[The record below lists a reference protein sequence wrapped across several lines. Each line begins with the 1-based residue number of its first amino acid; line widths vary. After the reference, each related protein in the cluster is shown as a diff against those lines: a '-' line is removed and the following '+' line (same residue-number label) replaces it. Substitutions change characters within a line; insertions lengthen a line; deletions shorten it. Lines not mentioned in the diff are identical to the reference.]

1 MELPPKIYAYVRANS
16 DGTYSMY
23 LDPRRSREQQ
33 IEDYIHELMHI
44 INNDMTNGLPILIIE
59 AAEGGNDMNFGPQ
72 LVSVKV
78 LGVRTVEQTKVLAT
92 YNSTIY
98 CLMLIYSDGRRELEE
113 VEAKKMSKYLQYID
127 I

>member
-1 MELPPKIYAYVRANS
+1 MKLKLSLPIEGADYFVYLMELPPKIYAYVRANS

-59 AAEGGNDMNFGPQ
+59 AA
-72 LVSVKV
+72 
-78 LGVRTVEQTKVLAT
+78 
-92 YNSTIY
+92 
-98 CLMLIYSDGRRELEE
+98 
-113 VEAKKMSKYLQYID
+113 
-127 I
+127 